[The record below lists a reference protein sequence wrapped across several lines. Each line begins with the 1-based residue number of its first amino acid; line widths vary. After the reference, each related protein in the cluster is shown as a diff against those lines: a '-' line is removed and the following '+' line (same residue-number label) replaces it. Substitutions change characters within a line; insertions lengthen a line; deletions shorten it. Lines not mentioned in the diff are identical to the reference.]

1 MIAAAGRGSVS
12 AFVWLGRARGAV
24 QVPAK
29 PAPAAAAAGCALK
42 PSMPTVQCVLLCC
55 AVAAPPPAQT
65 VASAA
70 LQEAYDDLAVRFNQL
85 ELENAKQHM
94 QLVGPETCL

>member
-1 MIAAAGRGSVS
+1 MS
-12 AFVWLGRARGAV
+12 
-24 QVPAK
+24 
-29 PAPAAAAAGCALK
+29 
-42 PSMPTVQCVLLCC
+42 TVQCAAVLRCGR
-55 AVAAPPPAQT
+55 PTPAQT

-94 QLVGPETCL
+94 QLVGPGSLPLSPWLVRL